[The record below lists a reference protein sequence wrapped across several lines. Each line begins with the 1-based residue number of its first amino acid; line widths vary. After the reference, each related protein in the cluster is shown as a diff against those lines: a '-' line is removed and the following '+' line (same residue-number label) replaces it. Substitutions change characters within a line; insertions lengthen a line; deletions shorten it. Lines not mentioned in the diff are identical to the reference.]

1 MARTYFS
8 VKNYNPLNIITDNK
22 AVCGYH
28 MGCLGGEL
36 IREAVIAV
44 LDLYRE
50 GKVKP
55 KVDSVWAFE
64 DVSCTDL
71 SKRNTKY

>member
-8 VKNYNPLNIITDNK
+8 VKNYSPLDIICDNK
-22 AVCGYH
+22 AVCGYY
-28 MGCLGGEL
+28 MRYVGVEP
-36 IREAVIAV
+36 IAEAMKVI

-55 KVDSVWAFE
+55 KIDSVWAFE
-64 DVSCTDL
+64 DVSHTDFL
-71 SKRNTKY
+71 QYNNKC